1 MTEAFQHDFH
11 IVDGGK
17 VFLVIAKTPA
27 AEKWAEENISEE
39 SLRFG
44 NGVAVE
50 DRFIENIVNG
60 IQNAG
65 MTMVYRK
72 GA

>member
-17 VFLVIAKTPA
+17 VFLVLAKTPI
-27 AEKWAEENISEE
+27 AEKWVEENISNE

-50 DRFIENIVNG
+50 DKFIEDIVNG